1 MHLDLRQS
9 LTNCL
14 HACVQVSNLAR
25 NATNPGPPYPS
36 LQDMRWHMLTLTSQS
51 DGSNGYCMYVDGKLA
66 GQMQENAAYIGT
78 YPSSALEHM
87 YALKLSSLVNHFT
100 TIHHAF
106 HLSSLWHCFI
116 LCQIVLARNAVVL
129 Q

>member
-1 MHLDLRQS
+1 M
-9 LTNCL
+9 

-25 NATNPGPPYPS
+25 KATNRGPPYPS
-36 LQDMRWHMLTLTSQS
+36 LQDMRWHMLTLTSQP

-66 GQMQENAAYIGT
+66 GQMQENATYIGT
-78 YPSSALEHM
+78 YPSSAMEHM
-87 YALKLSSLVNHFT
+87 HALKLSSLVNHFT
-100 TIHHAF
+100 SIHHAS

-116 LCQIVLARNAVVL
+116 LCLIVLAHYVVVL